1 MKGNAVIGQS
11 GGPTAVINASLVG
24 AVDEALQAPDIENIY
39 GMRFG
44 IEGFME
50 DMLLDLGAQSRETL
64 NAVRVTPSSALG
76 SCRRKMRDADLPQI
90 LELFRRHNVRY
101 FFMIGG
107 NDTMD
112 TINRVAAY
120 CRTQGYELSAVG
132 VPKTV
137 DNDLYGTDH
146 TPGYGSAATYVACSV
161 AQGGRL
167 ARDMQRV
174 DKVSIFQTVGR
185 DAGWLAA
192 AGALAKKEEADPPHL
207 IYMPERPFDMD
218 KCIKDV
224 KTCFDKYCYCSIVCG
239 EGVSSADGTPV
250 SASTTQDKFANI
262 EFGAMG
268 GASAAMVIHRVLCDA
283 LDVRGEF
290 QVTESLQMCASDRVS
305 ELDRQEA
312 YECGAEAVRL
322 ALGGTTDVM
331 VSLVRPDGEYRTTLS
346 TAPLSEVAVRAKP
359 MPAEYI
365 NEEGNF
371 PTEAFL
377 NYARPLVGKIP
388 AFISFDMAAPS
399 A

>member
-24 AVDEALQAPDIENIY
+24 LVDEAVKASEIESVY

-44 IEGFME
+44 IEGFVQ
-50 DMLLDLGAQSRETL
+50 DTLVDLGAQSRETL
-64 NAVRVTPSSALG
+64 DAVRVTPSSALG
-76 SCRRKMRDADLPQI
+76 SCRHKTTEADLGRI
-90 LELFRRHNVRY
+90 LEQIKKYNIRY

-120 CRTQGYELSAVG
+120 CRQQGYELNAVG

-146 TPGYGSAATYVACSV
+146 TPGYGSAATYVARSV
-161 AQGGRL
+161 AQAGIL

-174 DKVSIFQTVGR
+174 DKVVIFQTVGR

-192 AGALAKKEEADPPHL
+192 AGALARKDETDPPHL

-218 KCIKDV
+218 TCIEDV
-224 KTCFDKYCYCSIVCG
+224 KACFDRYGYCSIVCG
-239 EGVSSADGTPV
+239 EGVSFADGTPV
-250 SASTTQDKFANI
+250 SASRTQDKFSNI

-268 GASAAMVIHRVLCDA
+268 GASAAMVIHGVLCDT
-283 LDVRGEF
+283 LEVRGEF

-312 YECGAEAVRL
+312 YMCGAEAVGL
-322 ALGGTTDVM
+322 AVGGTSGVM
-331 VSLVRPDGEYRTTLS
+331 VSLVRPQGRYKTTLG
-346 TAPLSEVAVRAKP
+346 TASLSEVAVRAKP
-359 MPAEYI
+359 MPPEYI

-371 PTEAFL
+371 PTRAFL
-377 NYARPLVGKIP
+377 DYARPIVGEVP
-388 AFISFDMAAPS
+388 EFTSLDMIAPKP
-399 A
+399 